1 MQIKKL
7 LAVAL
12 AAAMTLS
19 TLSTTTLTQPKKASA
34 ATFTN
39 LNQKQMVTAMGAGW
53 NLGNQLEA
61 ANNGTPSET
70 AWGNQTISANLIKA
84 VKNAGFSTIR
94 VPVSYLSKIGSDSN
108 YTIDS
113 AWLNRV
119 KEVVDMCIANDLYV
133 IINMHGDGYNSVQG
147 GWLLCN
153 GSDQTT
159 IRNKY
164 KACWKQIANK
174 FKNYDQHVVF
184 ESMNEE
190 FDGTYGTPNTT
201 YYANINKLNQIFV
214 DTVRQTGGNN
224 AKRWLMIPGWN
235 TNIEYTAGNYGF
247 SLPTDNYRDS
257 SISSSEKRIMISV
270 HYYDPWGF
278 CGEESTTATQWGSK
292 ATNSSKVDS
301 WGDESYMKTNFEK
314 MYNKFSSQGYPVV
327 IGEYGAIDKSS
338 IDSRNTACRADF
350 ATKVCTYAKK
360 YGMVPVWWDNG
371 DTNKYG
377 FALFNRYTAAV
388 TQSAIIK
395 AITTVYPK
403 SSSSS
408 SSIDTSKTYML
419 KNVNSG
425 MYLDVSGAKAVNGTN
440 VLQYTASKAKN
451 NNTWKFV
458 SNGNGYYYIYSQLGN
473 GSTFLLDV
481 ANNSSANGANIG
493 IWSNTNCNA
502 QLYKL
507 VKNSDGSYNIYT
519 KSSGNKSCV
528 EVVNALTTKGANVQQ
543 WAYNGHNCQKW
554 YLEAV
559 N

>member
-1 MQIKKL
+1 MRFKKIF
-7 LAVAL
+7 AVVM
-12 AAAMTLS
+12 AAAVTLS
-19 TLSTTTLTQPKKASA
+19 TLNGFHGFSAPKTAKAAS
-34 ATFTN
+34 FVD
-39 LNQKQMVTAMGAGW
+39 LNQSQIASAMGAGW

-61 ANNGTPSET
+61 SLNGTPNET
-70 AWGNQTISANLIKA
+70 CWGNPTINANLIKS
-84 VKNAGFSTIR
+84 VKNAGFRSIR
-94 VPVSYLSKIGSDSN
+94 IPVSYLGKISSN
-108 YTIDS
+108 SSYTIDS
-113 AWLNRV
+113 SWLNRV
-119 KEVVDMCIANDLYV
+119 QQVVDMCIANDLYV
-133 IINMHGDGYNSVQG
+133 IINMHGDGYHSVDG
-147 GWLLCN
+147 GWLFCD
-153 GSDQTT
+153 GSNQTA
-159 IRNKY
+159 IRAKY
-164 KACWKQIANK
+164 KACWKQIATR
-174 FKNYDQHVVF
+174 FRSYDQHLIF

-190 FDGTYGTPNTT
+190 FDGTYGTPNRT
-201 YYANINKLNQIFV
+201 YYENINQLNQIFV
-214 DTVRQTGGNN
+214 DTVRTSGGNN
-224 AKRWLMIPGWN
+224 AKRWLMLPGWN
-235 TNIEYTAGNYGF
+235 TNINYTVGDYGF
-247 SLPTDNYRDS
+247 RVPTDNNCTAGG
-257 SISSSEKRIMISV
+257 KRIMISV

-440 VLQYTASKAKN
+440 VLQYTASRAKN

>member
-1 MQIKKL
+1 MRLKKIF
-7 LAVAL
+7 AVVM
-12 AAAMTLS
+12 AAAVTLS
-19 TLSTTTLTQPKKASA
+19 TLNGFHGFSAPKTAKAAS
-34 ATFTN
+34 FVD
-39 LNQKQMVTAMGAGW
+39 LNQSQIASAMGAGW

-61 ANNGTPSET
+61 SLNGTPNET
-70 AWGNQTISANLIKA
+70 CWGNPTINANLIKS
-84 VKNAGFSTIR
+84 VKNAGFRSIR
-94 VPVSYLSKIGSDSN
+94 IPVSYLGKISSN
-108 YTIDS
+108 SSYTIDS
-113 AWLNRV
+113 SWLNRV
-119 KEVVDMCIANDLYV
+119 QQVVDMCIANDLYV
-133 IINMHGDGYNSVQG
+133 IINMHGDGYHSVDG
-147 GWLLCN
+147 GWLFCD
-153 GSDQTT
+153 GSNQTA
-159 IRNKY
+159 IRAKY
-164 KACWKQIANK
+164 KACWKQIATR
-174 FKNYDQHVVF
+174 FRSYDQHLIF

-190 FDGTYGTPNTT
+190 YDGTYGTPNRT
-201 YYANINKLNQIFV
+201 YYENINQLNQIFV
-214 DTVRQTGGNN
+214 DTVRTSGGNN
-224 AKRWLMIPGWN
+224 AKRWLMLPGWN
-235 TNIEYTAGNYGF
+235 TNINYTVGDYGF
-247 SLPTDNYRDS
+247 RVPTDNNCTAGG
-257 SISSSEKRIMISV
+257 KRIMISV

-519 KSSGNKSCV
+519 KSSGNKSCI

-543 WAYNGHNCQKW
+543 WVYNGHNCQKW

>member
-1 MQIKKL
+1 MRFKKIF
-7 LAVAL
+7 AVVM
-12 AAAMTLS
+12 AAAVTLS
-19 TLSTTTLTQPKKASA
+19 TLNGFQGFSAPKTAKAAS
-34 ATFTN
+34 FVN
-39 LNQKQMVTAMGAGW
+39 LNQSQITSAMGAGW

-61 ANNGTPSET
+61 SLNGTPNET
-70 AWGNQTISANLIKA
+70 SWGNPTINANLIKA
-84 VKNAGFSTIR
+84 VKNAGFRSIR
-94 VPVSYLSKIGSDSN
+94 IPVSYLGKIGSNSS

-113 AWLNRV
+113 SWLNRV
-119 KEVVDMCIANDLYV
+119 QQVVDMCIANDLYV
-133 IINMHGDGYNSVQG
+133 IINMHGDGYHSVDG
-147 GWLLCN
+147 GWLFCD
-153 GSDQTT
+153 GSNQTA
-159 IRNKY
+159 IRAKY
-164 KACWKQIANK
+164 KACWKQIATR
-174 FKNYDQHVVF
+174 FQSYDQHLIF

-190 FDGTYGTPNTT
+190 FDGTYGTPNRT
-201 YYANINKLNQIFV
+201 YYENINQLNQIFV
-214 DTVRQTGGNN
+214 DTVRTSGGNN
-224 AKRWLMIPGWN
+224 AKRWLMLPGWN
-235 TNIEYTAGNYGF
+235 TNVNYTVGDYGF
-247 SLPTDNYRDS
+247 RVPTDNNCTAGG
-257 SISSSEKRIMISV
+257 KRIMISV

-440 VLQYTASKAKN
+440 VLQYTASRAKN

>member
-1 MQIKKL
+1 M
-7 LAVAL
+7 
-12 AAAMTLS
+12 
-19 TLSTTTLTQPKKASA
+19 
-34 ATFTN
+34 
-39 LNQKQMVTAMGAGW
+39 
-53 NLGNQLEA
+53 
-61 ANNGTPSET
+61 
-70 AWGNQTISANLIKA
+70 
-84 VKNAGFSTIR
+84 R
-94 VPVSYLSKIGSDSN
+94 
-108 YTIDS
+108 
-113 AWLNRV
+113 R
-119 KEVVDMCIANDLYV
+119 CI
-133 IINMHGDGYNSVQG
+133 
-147 GWLLCN
+147 
-153 GSDQTT
+153 
-159 IRNKY
+159 
-164 KACWKQIANK
+164 
-174 FKNYDQHVVF
+174 
-184 ESMNEE
+184 
-190 FDGTYGTPNTT
+190 
-201 YYANINKLNQIFV
+201 
-214 DTVRQTGGNN
+214 
-224 AKRWLMIPGWN
+224 
-235 TNIEYTAGNYGF
+235 
-247 SLPTDNYRDS
+247 
-257 SISSSEKRIMISV
+257 
-270 HYYDPWGF
+270 
-278 CGEESTTATQWGSK
+278 
-292 ATNSSKVDS
+292 TNSQA
-301 WGDESYMKTNFEK
+301 
-314 MYNKFSSQGYPVV
+314 QGYPVV

-519 KSSGNKSCV
+519 KSSGNKSCI

-543 WAYNGHNCQKW
+543 WVYNGHNCQKW